1 MDEKQ
6 LEKMLSLAASKLGMT
21 PEQLK
26 KAATDGNTEEI
37 LSHMD
42 KSKADKVRSVMKDKK
57 MTDSILNSIN
67 KNNSSL

>member
-6 LEKMLSLAASKLGMT
+6 MEKMLNLAAMKLGMT

-26 KAATDGNTEEI
+26 KAATEGNTEAI
-37 LSHMD
+37 LSRLD
-42 KSKADKVRSVMKDKK
+42 KSKADKVRSVMKDKN
-57 MTDSILNSIN
+57 MTNSILNSIN